1 MFLLNKT
8 KNNKNVLPSLF
19 HLLHLS
25 HKFSHQYT
33 TITTTTTHPPNLIID
48 NKWEAI
54 IGLEIHAQLSSK
66 TKLFSNSSTS
76 FQKPIN
82 TNVSVFD
89 AAFPGVMPK
98 LNSKCVDL
106 AVATSLALSG
116 NVQLISSFDRK
127 QYFYPDLPAGYQIT
141 QHYEP
146 LSIGGKIALSHL
158 DGLEYETEVRI
169 KQIQLEQDTGKSIY
183 DIKPGFAL
191 IDLNRAG
198 IGLMEIVTEPD
209 IRSSKEAGLIL
220 RKLQNILRAVGS
232 SDGNMEEGS
241 LRCDVNVSVHQVG
254 TPFGTRC
261 EIKNLNSVKFL
272 MEAIEVEIKR
282 QINELR
288 IGNRIIQE
296 TRGYDV
302 VKNKTFRLRSKETD
316 TDYRFMPEP
325 DLPPLI
331 LTKEYLERIL
341 NASPELPDILK
352 TRLINKY
359 NISLKDVKAL
369 MGEEG
374 GVEYFEKIV
383 QYRNRNPKL
392 VSNWITQDLY
402 GFLNRKN
409 IKFSKNPVSIE
420 QLGSIID
427 CIEIGDIS
435 GNIGKQILAQ
445 MISGDTRLAS
455 VIIEEKGLKQI
466 NNITELETICQD
478 IVMQNTE
485 NAKLVREGNQNVFKW
500 FVGQV
505 MRITKGKANPQIVNE
520 LLQKLLQ

>member
-1 MFLLNKT
+1 
-8 KNNKNVLPSLF
+8 
-19 HLLHLS
+19 
-25 HKFSHQYT
+25 
-33 TITTTTTHPPNLIID
+33 
-48 NKWEAI
+48 
-54 IGLEIHAQLSSK
+54 
-66 TKLFSNSSTS
+66 
-76 FQKPIN
+76 
-82 TNVSVFD
+82 FD
-89 AAFPGVMPK
+89 AAFPGVIPK

-158 DGLEYETEVRI
+158 DGLEYETEVGI

-198 IGLMEIVTEPD
+198 TGLMEIVTEPD

-254 TPFGTRC
+254 TPFGTR
-261 EIKNLNSVKFL
+261 F
-272 MEAIEVEIKR
+272 EIKR

-288 IGNRIIQE
+288 NGNRIIQE
-296 TRGYDV
+296 TR
-302 VKNKTFRLRSKETD
+302 
-316 TDYRFMPEP
+316 EP

-331 LTKEYLERIL
+331 LTQEYLERIL
-341 NASPELPDILK
+341 NASPELPDTLK
-352 TRLINKY
+352 IRLINKY

-374 GVEYFEKIV
+374 GIV
-383 QYRNRNPKL
+383 QHHDRNPKL

-409 IKFSKNPVSIE
+409 IKFSKNPISIE

-435 GNIGKQILAQ
+435 GKQILAQ

-455 VIIEEKGLKQI
+455 IIIEEKGLKQI